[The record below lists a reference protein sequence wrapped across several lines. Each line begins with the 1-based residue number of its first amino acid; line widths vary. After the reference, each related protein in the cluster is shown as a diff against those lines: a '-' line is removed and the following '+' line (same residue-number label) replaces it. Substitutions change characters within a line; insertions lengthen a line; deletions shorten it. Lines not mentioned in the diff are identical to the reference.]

1 MLLDWALLYVDIMT
15 NLQSHVDPSYCTAF
29 YIIHTLVPENKL
41 SFSKA
46 KGLSTDWR
54 KECSWQPWLLL
65 PLLVNVLPENSLF
78 YERTLGWVDGR
89 KCRDSI
95 FMIRIVILLVW
106 LCLVLMRKDRI
117 DPSYQVLCTG
127 LMQHRLIMWHNSLN
141 PSCNNL

>member
-1 MLLDWALLYVDIMT
+1 MLLEWALLYVDIMT

-41 SFSKA
+41 SFSEA

-54 KECSWQPWLLL
+54 KDCSWQPCVLL
-65 PLLVNVLPENSLF
+65 PLLVQVLPENSLF
-78 YERTLGWVDGR
+78 YERTLGWVDWR

-95 FMIRIVILLVW
+95 FMVRIVIVLVW
-106 LCLVLMRKDRI
+106 LWHVLVRKDRI

-127 LMQHRLIMWHNSLN
+127 LMQHRLIMWHKLIKSIM
-141 PSCNNL
+141 